1 MSVRAGKWGEC
12 SEVIADQSR
21 GPSGRAWAG
30 EMETNERMCRADQH
44 GLLLQCSRKEARW
57 GASASRKPKEDGAAE
72 GPAGWVVGL
81 WPLPP
86 FPATSPGA

>member
-21 GPSGRAWAG
+21 GPNGRGWAG
-30 EMETNERMCRADQH
+30 GDGDELEDVQGRSARTPAAVLEE
-44 GLLLQCSRKEARW
+44 EARW
-57 GASASRKPKEDGAAE
+57 GASGSRKPKEDGAAE
-72 GPAGWVVGL
+72 GPEGWVVGL